1 MMFRLT
7 SALVVVVVAVV
18 IHQASALAPSGPTRP
33 VCFFCDPAST
43 AGVEYLQDHGFDVEV
58 LKTVTNDVLLA
69 NLRSKPQTP
78 KVVVLSSAN
87 QITKEM
93 VEAAPSLAA
102 VGRAGVG
109 VDNIDVNACADAGV
123 PVLNAPFPS
132 ADAAAEITLALALCL
147 ARRIPEADASM
158 ARGEFKR
165 RQLIGTSL
173 RGKTLALLGTGR
185 IGKGVAAH
193 ARAIGMKV
201 SALAKA
207 SDSNV
212 GQATGGDARA
222 VARAAALEAACIERV
237 EDFETLLRNADVMSL
252 HMPLSDS
259 SRGLIGA
266 RELGWMKPTSYLI
279 NTARAGIVDEE
290 ALLAALQGGQ
300 LAGAAFDVW
309 SVEGAVEGGEW
320 KAAPSSAARAL
331 AQLPNVVATPHIGAS
346 TYEAA
351 LQIQLDIAVALEE
364 AVFGDDGGVPGTLV
378 GEGSEAAVNSAR
390 QRLRA
395 AGVGLGQG
403 LGRGRSSAN
412 LSPVVHV
419 TRFCLLFR

>member
-1 MMFRLT
+1 MTSSALLLLLLLLRHAKFS
-7 SALVVVVVAVV
+7 SALVPA
-18 IHQASALAPSGPTRP
+18 GPTRP

-58 LKTVTNDVLLA
+58 LKTVSNDELLTNLQ
-69 NLRSKPQTP
+69 SKLQTP
-78 KVVVLSSAN
+78 KVVVVSSSN

-109 VDNIDVNACADAGV
+109 VDNIDVGACVDAGV

-132 ADAAAEITLALALCL
+132 ADAVAEITLALALCL

-207 SDSNV
+207 SDST
-212 GQATGGDARA
+212 ADRA
-222 VARAAALEAACIERV
+222 ADDARAAALEAAGIECV
-237 EDFETLLRNADVMSL
+237 GTFEALLRDADVVSL
-252 HMPLSDS
+252 HMPLSEA
-259 SRGLIGA
+259 SRGLIGE

-279 NTARAGIVDEE
+279 NTARAGIVDED
-290 ALLAALQGGQ
+290 ALLVALQEGQ
-300 LAGAAFDVW
+300 LGGAAFDVW
-309 SVEGAVEGGEW
+309 SAEGAAEGGEW

-331 AQLPNVVATPHIGAS
+331 AQMPNVVATPHIGAS
-346 TYEAA
+346 THEAA

-364 AVFGDDGGVPGTLV
+364 AVFGDDGALPGTLV
-378 GEGSEAAVNSAR
+378 GGGSEAAVNSAR
-390 QRLRA
+390 QRLQE
-395 AGVGLGQG
+395 AGV
-403 LGRGRSSAN
+403 RA
-412 LSPVVHV
+412 
-419 TRFCLLFR
+419 